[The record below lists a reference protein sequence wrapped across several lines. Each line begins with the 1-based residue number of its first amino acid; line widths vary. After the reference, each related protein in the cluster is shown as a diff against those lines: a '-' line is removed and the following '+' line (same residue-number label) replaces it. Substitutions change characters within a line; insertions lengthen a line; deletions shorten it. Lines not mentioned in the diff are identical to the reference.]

1 MVNKTKKAVKQ
12 TLSPVAQKLNDD
24 ISKSNA
30 KRGIVA
36 ADLSTLKVVKRSK
49 GSKYN
54 PNDVLVITNDGAV
67 FYNEGKLP
75 PQLHFLFDIV
85 IELGSNASIGKV
97 FDIWNERHYVTKQY
111 TQDAVTIYN
120 GHYKGYCEGNVAHK
134 GKRREL
140 AISLT
145 GSSTCQLLMIA

>member
-12 TLSPVAQKLNDD
+12 TLSPIAQKLNDD

-36 ADLSTLKVVKRSK
+36 ADLSTLEVVKRSK

-54 PNDVLVITNDGAV
+54 PNDVLVITEYGAS
-67 FYNEGKLP
+67 FYRANALP
-75 PQLHFLFDIV
+75 PQLHFLFNIV
-85 IELGSNASIGKV
+85 IELGANATIKAV
-97 FDIWNERHYVTKQY
+97 FDKWDELYYHTNKY